1 MNLFGRQCVCNSNV
15 DAAALPTQIDALQ
28 QLVQALQQALE
39 QARIENTL
47 LRQKLD
53 ALARRVFGK
62 KSEQLDAAQLQL
74 LLQGRIEEIPQPT
87 CPPLVQT
94 SRPPRTNSQ
103 RLRTPEN
110 LEVVREVIEP
120 EAVAAEPGKWKR
132 ISQEVSRLLDYQPGK
147 FFWRETVRPK
157 YVRVNER
164 ALPPVMASA
173 PARVSEGCL
182 AAPGL
187 LAHLLVSKYA
197 DHLPFYR
204 LQMIFWQR
212 HGVFIARQQ
221 MVLWTGQC
229 VALLE
234 AVVICIKREVQRSP
248 YVQVDET
255 PVRYL
260 EPEQPG
266 RCGQGYLWTALVPG
280 KCVLYD
286 WRASRAAGCLDELLG
301 QDFKGKIQCD
311 GYSAYPAFAK
321 DKPAVELIGCVAH
334 ARRGFFEAKEQAP
347 QVAGWILKQIGIL
360 YRWEEQLRQ
369 SRAGPG
375 AREALRGSHS
385 RIVMGRLRRV
395 FERLE
400 PRYLPKSPMGQAIG
414 YALNQWPMLE
424 RFLEHGEA
432 EIDNNLVEN
441 AIRPTAIGKKNW
453 LFFGSQ
459 EAGRR
464 NAAIFT
470 LIQNCRMHSVEPC
483 SYLKDLLERLPTMT
497 NQDKLDQLT
506 PLNWKKVRDKSL
518 PKAA

>member
-1 MNLFGRQCVCNSNV
+1 M
-15 DAAALPTQIDALQ
+15 DAAASPLDLLQ
-28 QLVQALQQALE
+28 QENASLRQSLE
-39 QARIENTL
+39 AARTEITL

-53 ALARRVFGK
+53 ALARRFFGK

-74 LLQGRIEEIPQPT
+74 LLQGLAQSQAQALPEPT
-87 CPPLVQT
+87 GLPAVQK
-94 SRPPRTNSQ
+94 PRTPRTASQ
-103 RLRTPEN
+103 RLRAPEN

-120 EAVAAEPGKWKR
+120 EMVAVEPQKWKR
-132 ISQEVSRLLDYQPGK
+132 ISEEVSRLLDYQPGK

-157 YVRVNER
+157 YVRVEER
-164 ALPPVMASA
+164 ALAPVVAAA

-234 AVVICIKREVQRSP
+234 AVVICLKQEVRQSP

-260 EPEQPG
+260 DPEKPG
-266 RCGQGYLWTALVPG
+266 HCAQGYLWTGLAPG
-280 KCVLYD
+280 KCMIYE
-286 WRASRAAGCLDELLG
+286 WQTRRAAACLEELLG
-301 QDFKGKIQCD
+301 KDFKGKVQCD
-311 GYSAYPAFAK
+311 GFSAYPAFAK
-321 DKPAVELIGCVAH
+321 DKPEVELIGCLAH
-334 ARRGFFEAKEQAP
+334 ARRGFFEAKDEAP
-347 QVAGWILKQIGIL
+347 QVAGWLLHQIGIL

-375 AREALRGSHS
+375 GREALRGSHS
-385 RIVMGRLRRV
+385 RMVMDRLKRA
-395 FERLE
+395 LE
-400 PRYLPKSPMGQAIG
+400 KLKPRYLPKSLMGQAIG
-414 YALNQWPMLE
+414 YASNQWPMLE
-424 RFLEHGEA
+424 GFLEHGQV

-441 AIRPTAIGKKNW
+441 SIRPTAIGKKNW
-453 LFFGSQ
+453 MFFGSA

-464 NAAIFT
+464 NAAIYT
-470 LIQNCRMHSVEPC
+470 LIQNCRMHGVEPFA
-483 SYLKDLLERLPTMT
+483 YLKDLLERLPTMT

-506 PLNWKKVRDKSL
+506 PLNWKKAREKSL
-518 PKAA
+518 QKAA